1 MQIAL
6 YNGMLTE
13 EVSDFLKN
21 IPPFQFLEDDSLSR
35 IADAASLVFYPK
47 GSTILLQNGPPSDSL
62 RIIKKGGVKVFIST
76 ADGEEVLID
85 YRSEGDAFG
94 LLSLFGGDKSR
105 ANVVAVEDTICY
117 LVNKDNIMSII
128 DSNQLFTEYYF
139 KSYLNKY
146 IDKTYKEMQNKS
158 LLHGGGD
165 KPLFTTPVGEIATRG
180 VMTAHQ
186 DITIKEGA
194 EMMSRH
200 RNSSLVLVDEDGIPT
215 GIVTDRDLRDK
226 VVSKG
231 RDVNDKINRIMSVS
245 LIKAEARDYCFEA
258 LLKMIRYNIHHL
270 LVVDEGKMMGI
281 VTNHDLMMMQGTSPI
296 SLAREIEGQQTI
308 EGLIPASGKINKIIG
323 LLLKEGAKASNIT
336 RIISEINDR
345 LLRKILEIT
354 EKKMG
359 VPPLS
364 YCWIIFGSEG
374 RKEQTFKTDQDN
386 AIIYED
392 PQTDEIDKAARTYFS
407 EFSATVRESLVKC
420 GFPLC
425 PANYMASNPE
435 WCQPVKVWKKYF
447 STWVFTPTPDAVLKS
462 LIFFDFRPV
471 HGNFILAESVKESLR
486 TILEGQMI
494 FLGYMANTIIK
505 NAPPIGFFRSFI
517 VEKDGEHKDKLNLK
531 VKGLAPFVDM
541 VRLFSLEKGIKET
554 STIERIEALRSR
566 HTILNEYAD
575 ELEYAFE
582 FIMLL
587 RIQHQFEQMAAGE
600 VPDNFINPNRMTNL
614 EKKTIK
620 DAFILI
626 SKMQDILI
634 ERYKPLIW

>member
-1 MQIAL
+1 M
-6 YNGMLTE
+6 E
-13 EVSDFLKN
+13 EVRNFLKD
-21 IPPFQFLEDDSLSR
+21 IPPFQFLEEDSLSH
-35 IADAASLVFYPK
+35 IAGVASVVFYPK

-62 RIIKKGGVKVFIST
+62 RIIKKGGVKVFIGT
-76 ADGEEVLID
+76 GDGEEVLID

-94 LLSLFGGDKSR
+94 LLSLFGGDRSR
-105 ANVVAVEDTICY
+105 ANVIAVEDTICY
-117 LVNKDNIMSII
+117 LINKENIMSIV
-128 DSNQLFTEYYF
+128 DSNQMFTEYYF
-139 KSYLNKY
+139 KSFLNKY
-146 IDKTYKEMQNKS
+146 IDKTYKQMNNRS
-158 LLHGGGD
+158 LLCGGGD
-165 KPLFTTPVGEIATRG
+165 MPLFTTPVGEIATRN
-180 VMTAHQ
+180 VMTAPQ
-186 DITIKEGA
+186 DISIQEAA
-194 EMMSRH
+194 ELMSRH
-200 RNSSLVLVDEDGIPT
+200 KNSSLVLVDADGIPA

-226 VVSKG
+226 VVSRG
-231 RDVNDKINRIMSVS
+231 RDVHDKIHRIMSVS

-270 LVVDEGKMMGI
+270 LIVDAGRMVGI

-308 EGLIPASGKINKIIG
+308 EGLIPASRKINKIIG

-336 RIISEINDR
+336 RVISEINDR
-345 LLRKILEIT
+345 LQRKILELT

-359 VPPLS
+359 LPPVS

-392 PQTDEIDKAARTYFS
+392 PRSDAEEAEAREYFAAFAS
-407 EFSATVRESLVKC
+407 SVRDSLVQC
-420 GFPLC
+420 GFPVC

-462 LIFFDFRPV
+462 LIFFDFRPL
-471 HGNFILAESVKESLR
+471 HGNFILAEAVKESLR
-486 TILEGQMI
+486 SILEGQMI

-505 NAPPIGFFRSFI
+505 NTPPIGFFRSFI

-541 VRLFSLEKGIKET
+541 IRLFSLEKGIKET
-554 STIERIEALRSR
+554 STIERIGALRSR

-587 RIQHQFEQMAAGE
+587 RIHHQFEQLTAGE
-600 VPDNFINPNRMTNL
+600 APDNFMNPNNLSNL

-620 DAFILI
+620 DAFTLI
-626 SKMQDILI
+626 SKMQDILV